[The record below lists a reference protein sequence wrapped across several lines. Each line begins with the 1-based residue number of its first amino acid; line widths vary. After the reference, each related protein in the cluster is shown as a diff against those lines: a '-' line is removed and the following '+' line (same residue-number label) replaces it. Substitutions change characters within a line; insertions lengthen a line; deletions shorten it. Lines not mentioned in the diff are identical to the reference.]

1 MRLRALSAL
10 PVGGNTT
17 DLLLLH
23 KGSGAVRDNQCQG
36 ATTAMNFSVVA
47 DVPAGGPGA
56 EALKLHMREDR
67 AGAADTAGVG
77 CSRSVFPVKDISHS
91 RVLEFSIHGD
101 GSGANGMTPWSDT
114 GWSKKPS
121 SAWVTA

>member
-1 MRLRALSAL
+1 VRLRALSAL

-56 EALKLHMREDR
+56 EALKLHVR
-67 AGAADTAGVG
+67 ATAGFG

-101 GSGANGMTPWSDT
+101 GSGATPWRSR
-114 GWSKKPS
+114 SKTPPTR
-121 SAWVTA
+121 SAISL